1 VGLGDPMTEF
11 KRLVDKRWIAVG
23 KSLPFSIYD
32 SQRKLLLAQGHVVES
47 ARSLERLLEQG
58 QYYKPE
64 HSGGDDRG
72 VVEESVESDP
82 VDPLTALNRDYSNVV
97 QRARCGVKIAP
108 RETGESYLCW
118 VIGVSQENR
127 GLVMTAPARPDK
139 ALAPI
144 SKGQVWFC
152 RMFSST
158 SVFRFRG
165 AILKV
170 AFDPYP
176 YLHILVPEVIEKRL
190 IRQLPRALVNLQA
203 TLLVPDTHFA
213 SVVDLS
219 VGGARVAIDKKLELD
234 VRQPVQLCISIDVLG
249 KTQELRL
256 QAKVAVVYGVVDTRH
271 PAVAFYGLAFE
282 GLDERLTFMLHG
294 YVQQQLAREY
304 DSLGQVLAR
313 DFGAT

>member
-1 VGLGDPMTEF
+1 MNEY

-23 KSLPFSIYD
+23 KALPFSIYD

-64 HSGGDDRG
+64 HSGGDRSI
-72 VVEESVESDP
+72 VEESLESDP
-82 VDPLTALNRDYSNVV
+82 IDPLTALNRDYSNVA

-190 IRQLPRALVNLQA
+190 IRQLPRALVSLQA
-203 TLLVPDTHFA
+203 TLFVPDSHFA

-219 VGGARVAIDKKLELD
+219 VGGARVAVDKKLELD
-234 VRQPVQLCISIDVLG
+234 VRQPVQLGILIDMLG
-249 KTQELRL
+249 KTQDLRL
-256 QAKVAVVYGVVDTRH
+256 QAKVAVVYGVADTRH
-271 PAVAFYGLAFE
+271 PGVAFYGVAFD
-282 GLDERLTFMLHG
+282 GLDERVTFMLHG

-313 DFGAT
+313 DFGVAG